1 MRLENIYSNQILN
14 EEVEVVITNA
24 DGKKETFKLDDT
36 YGKVISRQLRVNQ
49 NSGLGDNIDSMFNQA
64 DWTGPK
70 QGGAKNKYKEIVIN
84 SQYDEGVDLTEHLA
98 TKKNTLL
105 KLSDYLVLHKRVVVV
120 TFNGMVVK

>member
-24 DGKKETFKLDDT
+24 DGKKETFTLDDS

-70 QGGAKNKYKEIVIN
+70 QG
-84 SQYDEGVDLTEHLA
+84 
-98 TKKNTLL
+98 
-105 KLSDYLVLHKRVVVV
+105 VLRQV
-120 TFNGMVVK
+120 